1 MLSHCGYYNYV
12 FSGVTLHLQSVTFS
26 EKAFLNSFFL
36 KNILSQ
42 AAAAVC
48 ANSRRLQNF
57 CTHSSIQ
64 LVRKHAKC
72 VGTPFWRL
80 SAIFT
85 LISKLVV
92 YQAVLMHKYHR
103 RTPCTNVIW
112 RFNIYF
118 LLYFDKWCI
127 VKSSS
132 RLMNWTTY
140 NVMAQFW
147 LPRFFQNQMV

>member
-1 MLSHCGYYNYV
+1 M
-12 FSGVTLHLQSVTFS
+12 
-26 EKAFLNSFFL
+26 
-36 KNILSQ
+36 
-42 AAAAVC
+42 C

-92 YQAVLMHKYHR
+92 YQAVLMHKYNR
-103 RTPCTNVIW
+103 RTPCTLWYGGLI
-112 RFNIYF
+112 FIFYF
-118 LLYFDKWCI
+118 ILINDALLSPVSDW
-127 VKSSS
+127 
-132 RLMNWTTY
+132 WTEPLVCY
-140 NVMAQFW
+140 YLLHNFGY
-147 LPRFFQNQMV
+147 LDFFQNQMVQHSIFKKRNLLKPILLLLVLKKSNL

>member
-26 EKAFLNSFFL
+26 EEAFLNSFFL

-92 YQAVLMHKYHR
+92 YQAVLMHKYNR
-103 RTPCTNVIW
+103 RTPCTLWYGGLI
-112 RFNIYF
+112 FIFYF
-118 LLYFDKWCI
+118 ILINDALLSPVPDWWSEPIICYCTI
-127 VKSSS
+127 LV
-132 RLMNWTTY
+132 T
-140 NVMAQFW
+140 
-147 LPRFFQNQMV
+147 